1 MNSTSP
7 PVPVTARPVA
17 TPGTL
22 VRSAASKKKRGRPS
36 HLVTSAAST
45 TTGASTEPAA
55 SFVASLRIS
64 RPSSRS
70 RFRTPA
76 SRV

>member
-17 TPGTL
+17 TPGTGPLGRLEEELLAAQVAAHVAVVDDQRGGHSPEAIL
-22 VRSAASKKKRGRPS
+22 VAALRS
-36 HLVTSAAST
+36 
-45 TTGASTEPAA
+45 
-55 SFVASLRIS
+55 SLPI
-64 RPSSRS
+64 SRS
-70 RFRTPA
+70 RLRTPA